1 MIEEKLHDW
10 NINYWKHISNFF
22 KISGKLTIMTT
33 FGKKTQCIV
42 VDKKIH
48 LEVFTQEL
56 HLINKHAS
64 KPLYSFFCQTT
75 CYDVCVQIIIWYMYQ
90 AWPVLNNISRNHTL
104 INLLLAPCLSEYRGF
119 LTPKILV
126 CNT

>member
-64 KPLYSFFCQTT
+64 KPLYSFFLPNHFLWCMCTNNH
-75 CYDVCVQIIIWYMYQ
+75 WYMYQ
-90 AWPVLNNISRNHTL
+90 AWPVLNIISRNHTL

-119 LTPKILV
+119 LTPEILV

>member
-1 MIEEKLHDW
+1 
-10 NINYWKHISNFF
+10 
-22 KISGKLTIMTT
+22 MTT

-64 KPLYSFFCQTT
+64 KPLYSFFFCQTT

-90 AWPVLNNISRNHTL
+90 AWPVINIISRNHTL
-104 INLLLAPCLSEYRGF
+104 INQLLAPCLSEYRGF
-119 LTPKILV
+119 LTPEILV